1 MNGYFLP
8 RHPEK
13 NGPAHFTF
21 LHSPGLLC
29 RTSAQTGLR
38 ARTAI
43 KERQVCRDC
52 DKSGKESVHVIRRNS
67 RRHRLHGCQRE
78 GQLSFLAG
86 AFAGGNPLY
95 GIYPAGSAVSSA
107 EEEVAVSVPSAQT
120 AVNVTLAQAAAYCGW
135 LTAQDGRRGKGRLA
149 GLCQCRL
156 PGGEDGRQL
165 NDVFF
170 RACGNFFPQARN
182 FISVPTEILPRYN
195 GQNGGDGNEPNR
207 AIER

>member
-1 MNGYFLP
+1 MKSECKVSVFLLDFRFQMPDCCLRIARMNGYFLP

-13 NGPAHFTF
+13 NGPAHFAF

-95 GIYPAGSAVSSA
+95 GIYPAGSAASSA

-120 AVNVTLAQAAAYCGW
+120 AVNVTLARRPPIAVGSRHR
-135 LTAQDGRRGKGRLA
+135 TADVVRDGSQGYANVG
-149 GLCQCRL
+149 
-156 PGGEDGRQL
+156 
-165 NDVFF
+165 F
-170 RACGNFFPQARN
+170 RVVR
-182 FISVPTEILPRYN
+182 T
-195 GQNGGDGNEPNR
+195 GGD
-207 AIER
+207 